1 MNIISF
7 TEIKLWYRDI
17 SLINF
22 RRIYM
27 IDYFKELNIQIDASD
42 NEVKNAYFNMT
53 KKYPPEKFPKE
64 YRVIRDAYETLIDKS
79 KRDAYI
85 LETFDIEIKN
95 ILNEGIDLAK
105 SEKYDLAVLNFE
117 KILKKY
123 PDNSKVKK
131 DLAVCLMRGRNYKK
145 SSKIL
150 KELVIR
156 EPNNIEYY
164 KLLINIYGD
173 NYDLKNLE
181 GVLKK
186 SLNLKNVEVDF
197 YLKLFEIYNES
208 ELRDYTK
215 AIKVLKDGL
224 ENKNINSKKYKL
236 YLKFLDLSDRLDC
249 KDDFNKGC
257 EALNGIILK
266 DNYEEVKSSIL
277 NLLDRILKE
286 FHFKNGV
293 RLTSTALVLIDEKK
307 DVETLEKIINLR
319 RSFLELSRLYED
331 KSINEDFKKI
341 VFYNAVSKFLKDDIE
356 FNKDFERINQNFFNN
371 LNFESDELVKS
382 IGKLKNDYRNVYLET
397 RKLSDKILGRYSKV
411 QKIKEEKNVTKEFY
425 SNRREGNPVKILFR
439 KVINSFRDK

>member
-1 MNIISF
+1 
-7 TEIKLWYRDI
+7 
-17 SLINF
+17 
-22 RRIYM
+22 M

-42 NEVKNAYFNMT
+42 NEVKRAYFNMT

>member
-1 MNIISF
+1 
-7 TEIKLWYRDI
+7 
-17 SLINF
+17 
-22 RRIYM
+22 M

-85 LETFDIEIKN
+85 LDTFDIEIRN

-105 SEKYDLAVLNFE
+105 SEEYDLAVVNFE
-117 KILKKY
+117 KVLQRY
-123 PDNSKVKK
+123 PDNLKVKK

-164 KLLINIYGD
+164 KLLINAYGE
-173 NYDLKNLE
+173 NYDIKNLE
-181 GVLKK
+181 SVLKK
-186 SLNLKNVEVDF
+186 SLKLKNVEVDF

-257 EALNGIILK
+257 EALSEIILK

-307 DVETLEKIINLR
+307 DMETLEKIMNLR

-356 FNKDFERINQNFFNN
+356 FNRDFERINQNFFNN
-371 LNFESDELVKS
+371 FNFESDELVKS

-397 RKLSDKILGRYSKV
+397 RKLSDKVLGRYSKV
-411 QKIKEEKNVTKEFY
+411 QKIKEEKNAPKEFY
-425 SNRREGNPVKILFR
+425 SNRREGNTVKILFR

>member
-42 NEVKNAYFNMT
+42 NEVKKAYFNMT

-117 KILKKY
+117 KVLKKY

-181 GVLKK
+181 SVLKK

-257 EALNGIILK
+257 EALSGIILK

-307 DVETLEKIINLR
+307 DVETLEKIMSLR
-319 RSFLELSRLYED
+319 CSFLELSRLYED

-397 RKLSDKILGRYSKV
+397 RKLSDKVLGRYSKV
-411 QKIKEEKNVTKEFY
+411 QKIKEEKNSSKEFY

>member
-1 MNIISF
+1 
-7 TEIKLWYRDI
+7 
-17 SLINF
+17 
-22 RRIYM
+22 M

-64 YRVIRDAYETLIDKS
+64 YRVIRDAYETLIDKA

-85 LETFDIEIKN
+85 LETFDLEIKN

-117 KILKKY
+117 KVLQKY

-164 KLLINIYGD
+164 KLLINAYGD

-181 GVLKK
+181 SVLKK

-224 ENKNINSKKYKL
+224 ENKNINSQKYKL

-257 EALNGIILK
+257 EALSGIILK

-307 DVETLEKIINLR
+307 DMETLEKIMNLR
-319 RSFLELSRLYED
+319 RSFFELSRLYED

-341 VFYNAVSKFLKDDIE
+341 VFYNVVSEFLKDDIE
-356 FNKDFERINQNFFNN
+356 FNKDVERTTQNFFNN
-371 LNFESDELVKS
+371 FNFENDELVKS

-397 RKLSDKILGRYSKV
+397 RKLSDKVLSRYSKV
-411 QKIKEEKNVTKEFY
+411 QKIKEENNVPKEFY
-425 SNRREGNPVKILFR
+425 SKRREGNPVKILFR
-439 KVINSFRDK
+439 KVINSFIDK

>member
-1 MNIISF
+1 
-7 TEIKLWYRDI
+7 
-17 SLINF
+17 
-22 RRIYM
+22 M

-117 KILKKY
+117 KVLKKY

-164 KLLINIYGD
+164 KLLINAYGD

-181 GVLKK
+181 SVLKK

-257 EALNGIILK
+257 EALSGIILK

-307 DVETLEKIINLR
+307 DMETLEKIMDLR

-341 VFYNAVSKFLKDDIE
+341 VFYNVVSEFLKDDIE
-356 FNKDFERINQNFFNN
+356 FNKDVERTTQNFFNN
-371 LNFESDELVKS
+371 FNFENDELVKS

-397 RKLSDKILGRYSKV
+397 RKLSDKVLSRYSKV
-411 QKIKEEKNVTKEFY
+411 QKIKEENNVPKEFY
-425 SNRREGNPVKILFR
+425 SKRREGNPVKILFR
-439 KVINSFRDK
+439 KVINSFIDK

>member
-1 MNIISF
+1 
-7 TEIKLWYRDI
+7 
-17 SLINF
+17 
-22 RRIYM
+22 M

-64 YRVIRDAYETLIDKS
+64 YRVIRDAYETLIDKA

-85 LETFDIEIKN
+85 LETFDLEIKN

-117 KILKKY
+117 KVLQKY

-164 KLLINIYGD
+164 KLLINAYGD

-181 GVLKK
+181 SVLKK

-224 ENKNINSKKYKL
+224 ENKNINSQKYKL

-257 EALNGIILK
+257 EALSGIILK

-307 DVETLEKIINLR
+307 DMETLEKIMDLR

-356 FNKDFERINQNFFNN
+356 FNRDFERINQNFFNN
-371 LNFESDELVKS
+371 FNFESDELVKS

-397 RKLSDKILGRYSKV
+397 RKLSDKVLSRYSKV
-411 QKIKEEKNVTKEFY
+411 QKIKEENNVPKEFY
-425 SNRREGNPVKILFR
+425 SKRREGNPVKILFR
-439 KVINSFRDK
+439 KVINSFIDK

>member
-1 MNIISF
+1 
-7 TEIKLWYRDI
+7 
-17 SLINF
+17 
-22 RRIYM
+22 M

-85 LETFDIEIKN
+85 LDTFDIEIRN

-105 SEKYDLAVLNFE
+105 SEKYDLAVVNFE
-117 KILKKY
+117 KVLQRY
-123 PDNSKVKK
+123 PDNLKVKK

-164 KLLINIYGD
+164 KLLINAYGE
-173 NYDLKNLE
+173 NYDIKNLE
-181 GVLKK
+181 SVLKK
-186 SLNLKNVEVDF
+186 SLKLKNVEVDF

-224 ENKNINSKKYKL
+224 ENKNINSQKYKL

-257 EALNGIILK
+257 EALSEITLR
-266 DNYEEVKSSIL
+266 DNYEEVKISIL
-277 NLLDRILKE
+277 NLLNRILKE

-307 DVETLEKIINLR
+307 DVETLEKIMSLR
-319 RSFLELSRLYED
+319 RTFLELSRLYED

-341 VFYNAVSKFLKDDIE
+341 IFYNVVSGFLKDDIE
-356 FNKDFERINQNFFNN
+356 FNKEFERINQNFFNN
-371 LNFESDELVKS
+371 FNFENDELVKS
-382 IGKLKNDYRNVYLET
+382 IGKLKNDYRSVYLET
-397 RKLSDKILGRYSKV
+397 RRLSDKVLGRYSKV
-411 QKIKEEKNVTKEFY
+411 QKIKEEKNVPKEFY
-425 SNRREGNPVKILFR
+425 SKKKEGNPVKILFR

>member
-1 MNIISF
+1 
-7 TEIKLWYRDI
+7 
-17 SLINF
+17 
-22 RRIYM
+22 M

-105 SEKYDLAVLNFE
+105 SEKYDLAALNFE
-117 KILKKY
+117 KVLKKY

-164 KLLINIYGD
+164 KLLINAYGD

-181 GVLKK
+181 SVLKK

-257 EALNGIILK
+257 EALSGIILK

-307 DVETLEKIINLR
+307 DMETLEKIMSLR
-319 RSFLELSRLYED
+319 RTFLELSTLYED

-341 VFYNAVSKFLKDDIE
+341 IFYNVVSKFLKDDIE
-356 FNKDFERINQNFFNN
+356 FNKDVERINQNFFNN
-371 LNFESDELVKS
+371 LNFENDELVKS

-397 RKLSDKILGRYSKV
+397 RKLSDKVLGRYSKV
-411 QKIKEEKNVTKEFY
+411 QKIKEENNVPKEFY
-425 SNRREGNPVKILFR
+425 SKRREGNPVKILFR

>member
-1 MNIISF
+1 
-7 TEIKLWYRDI
+7 
-17 SLINF
+17 
-22 RRIYM
+22 M

-64 YRVIRDAYETLIDKS
+64 YRVIRDAYETLIDKA

-105 SEKYDLAVLNFE
+105 SEKYDLAVVNFE
-117 KILKKY
+117 KVLQKY

-164 KLLINIYGD
+164 KLLINAYGE
-173 NYDLKNLE
+173 NYDIKNLE
-181 GVLKK
+181 SVLKK

-257 EALNGIILK
+257 EALSGIILK
-266 DNYEEVKSSIL
+266 DNYEEVKISIL

-307 DVETLEKIINLR
+307 DMETLEKIMDLR

-371 LNFESDELVKS
+371 LNFENDELVKS

-397 RKLSDKILGRYSKV
+397 RKLSDKVLSRYSKV
-411 QKIKEEKNVTKEFY
+411 QKIKEEKNVPKEFY

>member
-1 MNIISF
+1 
-7 TEIKLWYRDI
+7 
-17 SLINF
+17 
-22 RRIYM
+22 M

-117 KILKKY
+117 KVLQKY

-164 KLLINIYGD
+164 KLLINAYGD

-181 GVLKK
+181 SVLKK

-224 ENKNINSKKYKL
+224 ENKNINSQKYKL

-249 KDDFNKGC
+249 KDNFNKGC
-257 EALNGIILK
+257 EALSGIILK

-307 DVETLEKIINLR
+307 DMETLEKIMNLR

-341 VFYNAVSKFLKDDIE
+341 VFYNIVSEFLKDDIE
-356 FNKDFERINQNFFNN
+356 FNKDVERTTQNFFNN
-371 LNFESDELVKS
+371 FNFENDELVKS

-397 RKLSDKILGRYSKV
+397 RKLSDKVLSRYSKV
-411 QKIKEEKNVTKEFY
+411 QKIKEENNVSKEFY
-425 SNRREGNPVKILFR
+425 SKRREGNPVKILFR
-439 KVINSFRDK
+439 KVINSFIDK

>member
-1 MNIISF
+1 
-7 TEIKLWYRDI
+7 
-17 SLINF
+17 
-22 RRIYM
+22 M

>member
-22 RRIYM
+22 RRMYM

-53 KKYPPEKFPKE
+53 KKYPPEKFPRE

-117 KILKKY
+117 KVLKKY

-164 KLLINIYGD
+164 KLLINAYGD

-181 GVLKK
+181 SVLKK

-257 EALNGIILK
+257 EALSEIVLK

-277 NLLDRILKE
+277 ILLDRILKE

-307 DVETLEKIINLR
+307 DTETLEKIMDLR
-319 RSFLELSRLYED
+319 RSFLDFSRLYED

-341 VFYNAVSKFLKDDIE
+341 VFYNAVNKFLKDDIE
-356 FNKDFERINQNFFNN
+356 FNKDVERINQNFFNN
-371 LNFESDELVKS
+371 FNFEDDELVKS
-382 IGKLKNDYRNVYLET
+382 IGKLKSDYRNVYLET
-397 RKLSDKILGRYSKV
+397 RKLSDKVLGRYSKV
-411 QKIKEEKNVTKEFY
+411 QKIKEEKNVPKEFY

>member
-1 MNIISF
+1 
-7 TEIKLWYRDI
+7 
-17 SLINF
+17 
-22 RRIYM
+22 
-27 IDYFKELNIQIDASD
+27 
-42 NEVKNAYFNMT
+42 
-53 KKYPPEKFPKE
+53 
-64 YRVIRDAYETLIDKS
+64 
-79 KRDAYI
+79 
-85 LETFDIEIKN
+85 
-95 ILNEGIDLAK
+95 
-105 SEKYDLAVLNFE
+105 
-117 KILKKY
+117 
-123 PDNSKVKK
+123 
-131 DLAVCLMRGRNYKK
+131 
-145 SSKIL
+145 

-164 KLLINIYGD
+164 KLLINAYGD

-181 GVLKK
+181 SVLKK

-257 EALNGIILK
+257 EALSGIILK

-307 DVETLEKIINLR
+307 DMETLEKIMDLR

-356 FNKDFERINQNFFNN
+356 FNRDFERINQNFFNN
-371 LNFESDELVKS
+371 FNFENDELVKS

-397 RKLSDKILGRYSKV
+397 RKLSDKVLGRYSKV
-411 QKIKEEKNVTKEFY
+411 QKIKEEKNVPKEFY

>member
-1 MNIISF
+1 
-7 TEIKLWYRDI
+7 
-17 SLINF
+17 
-22 RRIYM
+22 M

-85 LETFDIEIKN
+85 LDTFDIEIRN

-105 SEKYDLAVLNFE
+105 SEKYDLAVVNFE
-117 KILKKY
+117 KILQRY

-164 KLLINIYGD
+164 KLLINAYGE
-173 NYDLKNLE
+173 NYDIKNLE
-181 GVLKK
+181 SVLKK
-186 SLNLKNVEVDF
+186 SLKLKNVEVDF

-224 ENKNINSKKYKL
+224 ENKNINSQKYKL

-257 EALNGIILK
+257 EALSEITLR
-266 DNYEEVKSSIL
+266 DNYEEVKISIL

-307 DVETLEKIINLR
+307 DVETLEKIMSLR
-319 RSFLELSRLYED
+319 RTFLELSRLYED

-341 VFYNAVSKFLKDDIE
+341 IFYNVVSKFLKDDIE
-356 FNKDFERINQNFFNN
+356 FNKEFERINQNFFNN
-371 LNFESDELVKS
+371 FNFENDELVKS

-397 RKLSDKILGRYSKV
+397 RRLSDKVLGRYSKV
-411 QKIKEEKNVTKEFY
+411 QKIKEEKNVPKEFY
-425 SNRREGNPVKILFR
+425 SKKKEGNPVKILFR

>member
-42 NEVKNAYFNMT
+42 NEVKKAYFNMT

-79 KRDAYI
+79 KRDSYI

-117 KILKKY
+117 KVLKKY

-257 EALNGIILK
+257 EALSGIILK

-293 RLTSTALVLIDEKK
+293 RLTSTALVLIDEKE
-307 DVETLEKIINLR
+307 DMETLEKIINLR

-331 KSINEDFKKI
+331 KSINKDFKKI

-356 FNKDFERINQNFFNN
+356 FNRDFERINQNFFNN
-371 LNFESDELVKS
+371 FNFESDELVKS

-397 RKLSDKILGRYSKV
+397 KKLSDKVLGRYSKV
-411 QKIKEEKNVTKEFY
+411 QKIKEEKNVPKEFY

>member
-1 MNIISF
+1 
-7 TEIKLWYRDI
+7 
-17 SLINF
+17 
-22 RRIYM
+22 M

-117 KILKKY
+117 KVLKKY

>member
-42 NEVKNAYFNMT
+42 NEVKKAYFNMT

>member
-42 NEVKNAYFNMT
+42 NEVKKAYFNMT

-117 KILKKY
+117 KVLKKY

-181 GVLKK
+181 SVLKK

-257 EALNGIILK
+257 EALSGIILK

-307 DVETLEKIINLR
+307 DVETLEKIMSLR
-319 RSFLELSRLYED
+319 CSFLELSRLYED

-397 RKLSDKILGRYSKV
+397 RKLSDKVLGRYSKV
-411 QKIKEEKNVTKEFY
+411 QKIKEEKNSSKEFY

-439 KVINSFRDK
+439 KIINSFRDK

>member
-1 MNIISF
+1 
-7 TEIKLWYRDI
+7 
-17 SLINF
+17 
-22 RRIYM
+22 M

-85 LETFDIEIKN
+85 LDTFDIEIRN

-105 SEKYDLAVLNFE
+105 SEEYDLAVVNFE
-117 KILKKY
+117 KVLQRY
-123 PDNSKVKK
+123 PDNLKVKK

-164 KLLINIYGD
+164 KLLINAYGE
-173 NYDLKNLE
+173 NYDIKNLE
-181 GVLKK
+181 SVLKK
-186 SLNLKNVEVDF
+186 SLKLKNVEVDF

-224 ENKNINSKKYKL
+224 ENRNINSQKYKL
-236 YLKFLDLSDRLDC
+236 YIKFLDLSDRLDC

-257 EALNGIILK
+257 EALSEIILR
-266 DNYEEVKSSIL
+266 DNYEEVKISIL
-277 NLLDRILKE
+277 NLLNRILKE

-307 DVETLEKIINLR
+307 DVETLEKIMSLR
-319 RSFLELSRLYED
+319 RTFLELSRLYED

-341 VFYNAVSKFLKDDIE
+341 IFYNVVSGFLKDDIE
-356 FNKDFERINQNFFNN
+356 FNKEFERINQNFFNN
-371 LNFESDELVKS
+371 FNFENDELVKS
-382 IGKLKNDYRNVYLET
+382 IGKLKNDYRSVYLET
-397 RKLSDKILGRYSKV
+397 RRLSDKVLGRYSKV
-411 QKIKEEKNVTKEFY
+411 QKIKEEKNVPKEFY
-425 SNRREGNPVKILFR
+425 SKKKEGNPVKILFR

>member
-22 RRIYM
+22 RRMYM

-64 YRVIRDAYETLIDKS
+64 YRVIRDAYETLIDKA

-85 LETFDIEIKN
+85 LETFDLEIKN

-117 KILKKY
+117 KVLQKY

-164 KLLINIYGD
+164 KLLINAYGD

-181 GVLKK
+181 SVLKK

-224 ENKNINSKKYKL
+224 ENKNINSQKYKL

-257 EALNGIILK
+257 EALSGIILK

-307 DVETLEKIINLR
+307 DMETLEKIIDLR

-356 FNKDFERINQNFFNN
+356 FNRDFERINQNFFNN
-371 LNFESDELVKS
+371 FNFENDELVKS

-397 RKLSDKILGRYSKV
+397 RKLSDKVLGRYSRV
-411 QKIKEEKNVTKEFY
+411 QKIKEEKNVPKEFY

>member
-1 MNIISF
+1 
-7 TEIKLWYRDI
+7 
-17 SLINF
+17 
-22 RRIYM
+22 M

-117 KILKKY
+117 KVLQKY

-164 KLLINIYGD
+164 KLLINAYGD

-181 GVLKK
+181 SVLKK

-224 ENKNINSKKYKL
+224 ENKNINSQKYKL

-249 KDDFNKGC
+249 KDNFNKGC
-257 EALNGIILK
+257 EALSGIILK

-293 RLTSTALVLIDEKK
+293 RLTSTALVLIDQKK
-307 DVETLEKIINLR
+307 DMETLEKIMNLR

-331 KSINEDFKKI
+331 KSINKDFKKI
-341 VFYNAVSKFLKDDIE
+341 VFYNIVSEFLKDDIE
-356 FNKDFERINQNFFNN
+356 FNKDVERTTQNFFNN
-371 LNFESDELVKS
+371 FNFENDELVKS

-397 RKLSDKILGRYSKV
+397 RKLSDKVLSRYSKV
-411 QKIKEEKNVTKEFY
+411 QKIKEENNVPKEFY
-425 SNRREGNPVKILFR
+425 SKRREGNPVKILFR
-439 KVINSFRDK
+439 KVINSFIDK

>member
-1 MNIISF
+1 
-7 TEIKLWYRDI
+7 
-17 SLINF
+17 
-22 RRIYM
+22 M

-42 NEVKNAYFNMT
+42 NEVKKAYFNMT

-105 SEKYDLAVLNFE
+105 SEKYDLVVLNFE
-117 KILKKY
+117 KVLKKY

-257 EALNGIILK
+257 EALNEIILK

-397 RKLSDKILGRYSKV
+397 RKLSDKVLGRYSKV
-411 QKIKEEKNVTKEFY
+411 QKIKEEKNSSKEFY

>member
-1 MNIISF
+1 
-7 TEIKLWYRDI
+7 
-17 SLINF
+17 
-22 RRIYM
+22 M

-117 KILKKY
+117 KVLKKY

-307 DVETLEKIINLR
+307 DMETLEKIINLR

-397 RKLSDKILGRYSKV
+397 RKLSDKVLGRYSKV
-411 QKIKEEKNVTKEFY
+411 QKIKEEKNVPKEFY

>member
-1 MNIISF
+1 
-7 TEIKLWYRDI
+7 
-17 SLINF
+17 
-22 RRIYM
+22 M

-117 KILKKY
+117 KVLKKY

-181 GVLKK
+181 SVLKK

-257 EALNGIILK
+257 EALNEIILK

-371 LNFESDELVKS
+371 LNFENDELVKS

-397 RKLSDKILGRYSKV
+397 RKLSDKVLGRYSKV
-411 QKIKEEKNVTKEFY
+411 QKIKEEKNVPKEFY

>member
-42 NEVKNAYFNMT
+42 NEVKKAYFNMT

-117 KILKKY
+117 KVLKKY

-257 EALNGIILK
+257 EALNEIILK
-266 DNYEEVKSSIL
+266 NNYEEVKSSIL

-397 RKLSDKILGRYSKV
+397 RKLSDKVLGRYSKV
-411 QKIKEEKNVTKEFY
+411 QKIKEEKNSSKEFY

>member
-1 MNIISF
+1 
-7 TEIKLWYRDI
+7 
-17 SLINF
+17 
-22 RRIYM
+22 M

-85 LETFDIEIKN
+85 LDTFDIEIRN

-105 SEKYDLAVLNFE
+105 SEEYDLAVVNFE
-117 KILKKY
+117 KVLQRY
-123 PDNSKVKK
+123 PDNLKVKK

-164 KLLINIYGD
+164 KLLINAYGE
-173 NYDLKNLE
+173 NYDIKNLE
-181 GVLKK
+181 SVLKK
-186 SLNLKNVEVDF
+186 SLKLKNVEVDF

-224 ENKNINSKKYKL
+224 ENKNINSQKYKL

-257 EALNGIILK
+257 EVLSEIILR
-266 DNYEEVKSSIL
+266 DNYEEVKISIL
-277 NLLDRILKE
+277 NLLNRILKE

-307 DVETLEKIINLR
+307 DVETLEKIMSLR

-356 FNKDFERINQNFFNN
+356 FNRDFEIINQNFFNN
-371 LNFESDELVKS
+371 FNFENDELVKS

-397 RKLSDKILGRYSKV
+397 RKLSDKVLGRYSKV
-411 QKIKEEKNVTKEFY
+411 QKIKEEKNVPKEFY

>member
-1 MNIISF
+1 
-7 TEIKLWYRDI
+7 
-17 SLINF
+17 
-22 RRIYM
+22 M

-64 YRVIRDAYETLIDKS
+64 YRVIRDAYETLIDKA

-85 LETFDIEIKN
+85 LETFDLEIKN

-117 KILKKY
+117 KVLQKY

-164 KLLINIYGD
+164 KLLINAYGD

-181 GVLKK
+181 SVLKK

-257 EALNGIILK
+257 EALSGIILK

-307 DVETLEKIINLR
+307 DMETLEKIMNLR

-341 VFYNAVSKFLKDDIE
+341 IFYNVVSEFLKDDIE
-356 FNKDFERINQNFFNN
+356 FNKDVERTTQNFFNN
-371 LNFESDELVKS
+371 FNFENDELVKS

-397 RKLSDKILGRYSKV
+397 RKLSDKVLSRYSKV
-411 QKIKEEKNVTKEFY
+411 QKIKEENNVPKEFY
-425 SNRREGNPVKILFR
+425 SKRREGNPVKILFR
-439 KVINSFRDK
+439 KVINSFIDK

>member
-1 MNIISF
+1 
-7 TEIKLWYRDI
+7 
-17 SLINF
+17 
-22 RRIYM
+22 M

-42 NEVKNAYFNMT
+42 NEVKRAYFNMT

-117 KILKKY
+117 KVLKKY

>member
-1 MNIISF
+1 
-7 TEIKLWYRDI
+7 
-17 SLINF
+17 
-22 RRIYM
+22 M

-85 LETFDIEIKN
+85 LDTFDIEIRN

-105 SEKYDLAVLNFE
+105 SEKYDLAVVNFE
-117 KILKKY
+117 KVLQRY

-164 KLLINIYGD
+164 KLLINAYGE
-173 NYDLKNLE
+173 NYDIKNLE
-181 GVLKK
+181 SVLKK
-186 SLNLKNVEVDF
+186 SLKLKNVEVDF

-257 EALNGIILK
+257 EALSGIILK

-307 DVETLEKIINLR
+307 DMETLEKIMNLR

-356 FNKDFERINQNFFNN
+356 FNRDFERINQNFFNN
-371 LNFESDELVKS
+371 FNFENDELVKS

-397 RKLSDKILGRYSKV
+397 RRLSDKVLGRYSKV
-411 QKIKEEKNVTKEFY
+411 QKIKEEKNVPKEFY
-425 SNRREGNPVKILFR
+425 SKKKEGNPVKILFR

>member
-1 MNIISF
+1 
-7 TEIKLWYRDI
+7 
-17 SLINF
+17 
-22 RRIYM
+22 M

-257 EALNGIILK
+257 EALSGIILK

-307 DVETLEKIINLR
+307 DMETLEKIMDLR

-371 LNFESDELVKS
+371 FNFENDELVKS

-397 RKLSDKILGRYSKV
+397 RKLSDKVLSRYSKV
-411 QKIKEEKNVTKEFY
+411 QKIKEEKNVPKEFY

>member
-1 MNIISF
+1 
-7 TEIKLWYRDI
+7 
-17 SLINF
+17 
-22 RRIYM
+22 M

-64 YRVIRDAYETLIDKS
+64 YRVIRDAYETLIDKA

-85 LETFDIEIKN
+85 LETFDLEIKN

-117 KILKKY
+117 KVLKKY

-164 KLLINIYGD
+164 KLLINAYGD

-181 GVLKK
+181 SVLKK

-224 ENKNINSKKYKL
+224 ENKNINSQKYKL

-257 EALNGIILK
+257 EALSGIILK

-307 DVETLEKIINLR
+307 DMETLEKIMNLR

-341 VFYNAVSKFLKDDIE
+341 VFYNVVSEFLKDDIE
-356 FNKDFERINQNFFNN
+356 FNKDVERITQNFFNN
-371 LNFESDELVKS
+371 FNFENDELVKS

-397 RKLSDKILGRYSKV
+397 RKLSDKVLSRYSKV
-411 QKIKEEKNVTKEFY
+411 QKIKEENNVPKEFY
-425 SNRREGNPVKILFR
+425 SKRREGNPVKILFR
-439 KVINSFRDK
+439 KVINSFIDK

>member
-1 MNIISF
+1 
-7 TEIKLWYRDI
+7 
-17 SLINF
+17 
-22 RRIYM
+22 M

-53 KKYPPEKFPKE
+53 KKYPPEKFPRE
-64 YRVIRDAYETLIDKS
+64 YRVIRDAYETLIDKA
-79 KRDAYI
+79 KRDVYT
-85 LETFDIEIKN
+85 LETFDIETKN

-105 SEKYDLAVLNFE
+105 SEKYDLAVVNFE
-117 KILKKY
+117 KVLQKY
-123 PDNSKVKK
+123 PNNSKVKK
-131 DLAVCLMRGRNYKK
+131 DLAICLMRGRNYKK

-164 KLLINIYGD
+164 KLLINAYGD
-173 NYDLKNLE
+173 NYDFKNLE
-181 GVLKK
+181 SVLKK

-257 EALNGIILK
+257 EALSGIILK

-307 DVETLEKIINLR
+307 DMETLEKIMNLR

-341 VFYNAVSKFLKDDIE
+341 VFYNFVIEFLKDDIE
-356 FNKDFERINQNFFNN
+356 FNKDVERINQNFFNN
-371 LNFESDELVKS
+371 FNFEDDELVKS
-382 IGKLKNDYRNVYLET
+382 IGKLKNDYSNVYLET
-397 RKLSDKILGRYSKV
+397 RKLSDKVLGRYSKV
-411 QKIKEEKNVTKEFY
+411 QKIKEEKNVPKESY
-425 SNRREGNPVKILFR
+425 SNRKEGNPIKILFR

>member
-42 NEVKNAYFNMT
+42 NEVKKAYFNMT

-117 KILKKY
+117 KVLKKY

-257 EALNGIILK
+257 EALNEIILK

-397 RKLSDKILGRYSKV
+397 RKLSDKVLGRYSKV
-411 QKIKEEKNVTKEFY
+411 QKIKEEKNSSKEFY

>member
-22 RRIYM
+22 RRMYM

-64 YRVIRDAYETLIDKS
+64 YRVIRDAYETLIDKA

-85 LETFDIEIKN
+85 LETFDLEIKN

-117 KILKKY
+117 KVLKKY

-164 KLLINIYGD
+164 KLLINAYGD

-181 GVLKK
+181 SVLKK

-224 ENKNINSKKYKL
+224 ENKNINSQKYKL

-257 EALNGIILK
+257 EALSGIILK

-307 DVETLEKIINLR
+307 DMETLEKIMNLR

-341 VFYNAVSKFLKDDIE
+341 VFYNVVSEFLKDDIE
-356 FNKDFERINQNFFNN
+356 FNKDVERTTQNFFNN
-371 LNFESDELVKS
+371 FNFENDELVKS

-397 RKLSDKILGRYSKV
+397 RKLSDKVLSRYSKV
-411 QKIKEEKNVTKEFY
+411 QKIKEENNVPKEFY
-425 SNRREGNPVKILFR
+425 SKRREGNPVKILFR
-439 KVINSFRDK
+439 KVINSFIDK

>member
-1 MNIISF
+1 
-7 TEIKLWYRDI
+7 
-17 SLINF
+17 
-22 RRIYM
+22 M

-117 KILKKY
+117 KVLQKY

-164 KLLINIYGD
+164 KLLINAYGD

-181 GVLKK
+181 SVLKK

-224 ENKNINSKKYKL
+224 ENKNINSQKYKL

-249 KDDFNKGC
+249 KDNFNKGC
-257 EALNGIILK
+257 EALSGIILK

-307 DVETLEKIINLR
+307 DMETLEKIMNLR

-341 VFYNAVSKFLKDDIE
+341 VFYNIVSEFLKDDIE
-356 FNKDFERINQNFFNN
+356 FNKDVERTTQNFFNN
-371 LNFESDELVKS
+371 FNFENDELVKS

-397 RKLSDKILGRYSKV
+397 RKLSDKVLSRYSKV
-411 QKIKEEKNVTKEFY
+411 QKIKEENNVPKEFY
-425 SNRREGNPVKILFR
+425 SKRREGNPVKILFR
-439 KVINSFRDK
+439 KVINSFIDK

>member
-1 MNIISF
+1 
-7 TEIKLWYRDI
+7 
-17 SLINF
+17 
-22 RRIYM
+22 M

-42 NEVKNAYFNMT
+42 NEVKKAYFNMT

-117 KILKKY
+117 KVLKKY

-257 EALNGIILK
+257 EALNEIILK
-266 DNYEEVKSSIL
+266 NNYEEVKSSIL

-397 RKLSDKILGRYSKV
+397 RKLSDKVLGRYSKV
-411 QKIKEEKNVTKEFY
+411 QKIKEEKNVPKEFY

>member
-22 RRIYM
+22 RRMYM

-64 YRVIRDAYETLIDKS
+64 YRVIRDAYETLIDKA

-85 LETFDIEIKN
+85 LETFDLEIKN

-117 KILKKY
+117 KVLKKY

-164 KLLINIYGD
+164 KLLINAYGD

-181 GVLKK
+181 SVLKK

-224 ENKNINSKKYKL
+224 ENKNINSQKYKL

-257 EALNGIILK
+257 EALSGIILK

-307 DVETLEKIINLR
+307 DMETLEKIMNLR

-341 VFYNAVSKFLKDDIE
+341 VFYNIVSEFLKDDIE
-356 FNKDFERINQNFFNN
+356 FNKDVERTTQNFFNN
-371 LNFESDELVKS
+371 FNFENDELVKS

-397 RKLSDKILGRYSKV
+397 RKLSDKVLSRYSKV
-411 QKIKEEKNVTKEFY
+411 QKIKEENNVPKEFY
-425 SNRREGNPVKILFR
+425 SKRREGNPVKILFR
-439 KVINSFRDK
+439 KVINSFIDK